1 MKRYLREQVSSA
13 VAALGLS
20 GDAPPTFEK
29 PRTAEHGDL
38 TTNIALAL
46 AKACHAAASKAVA
59 DLLRVAW
66 QGRFGAASGG
76 IGALAATALGRFPTP
91 EARDALELAVRR
103 GSPLIQKA
111 SLAAIQ
117 TPERCR

>member
-46 AKACHAAASKAVA
+46 AKA
-59 DLLRVAW
+59 
-66 QGRFGAASGG
+66 SGMSPRN
-76 IGALAATALGRFPTP
+76 LAQKIVERLGP
-91 EARDALELAVRR
+91 
-103 GSPLIQKA
+103 
-111 SLAAIQ
+111 
-117 TPERCR
+117 